1 MGNGG
6 TLEGD
11 GDHILLC
18 ILNSLADCLG
28 NLGCLTKADTDVTVL
43 VAHNHESCEASH
55 TTTLNGLGNTVQSD
69 ERFLQLDLCRIKL
82 VSHSFVS
89 S

>member
-6 TLEGD
+6 TLQRN
-11 GDHILLC
+11 GDHILLS
-18 ILNSLADCLG
+18 ILDTLANCLG
-28 NLGCLTKADTDVTVL
+28 NLSCLTKTYTDVTVL

-69 ERFLQLDLCRIKL
+69 ERFLQLELCRIKL